1 MELETQELKYSS
13 NSSSETS
20 DDELTSEEDS
30 DLSHDSI
37 PDLAVLK
44 PYDHEPV
51 CEPGIEIV
59 ESSESD
65 SETEEKARI
74 GNNNCLLYTSPSPR
88 DS

>member
-13 NSSSETS
+13 NSSSDTS

-51 CEPGIEIV
+51 CGSQALKF
-59 ESSESD
+59 SSL
-65 SETEEKARI
+65 RV
-74 GNNNCLLYTSPSPR
+74 LQ
-88 DS
+88 